1 VVGTFGGLAE
11 LGHGDSAV
19 SLTSSHWPEAFGA
32 EHRIVAV
39 NHMQALVDSS
49 LQQAVRRLL

>member
-1 VVGTFGGLAE
+1 MVGTFGGLAE